1 MRKRGNQKMNTS
13 EDRIPFPGQEVKT
26 VTIYIRKNEQ
36 DASIQICMPLFENE
50 EEPLSNNT

>member
-1 MRKRGNQKMNTS
+1 MNTLI
-13 EDRIPFPGQEVKT
+13 DKLTFPGQEVKT